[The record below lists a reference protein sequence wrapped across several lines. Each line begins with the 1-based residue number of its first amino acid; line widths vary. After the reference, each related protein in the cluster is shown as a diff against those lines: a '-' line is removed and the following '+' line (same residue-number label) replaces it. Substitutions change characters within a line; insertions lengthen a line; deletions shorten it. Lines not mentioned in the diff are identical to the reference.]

1 MSGITKQHLDDSWDH
16 IKELANQFMDEPE
29 NKELAHMLNE
39 AVKNHRIKSIQYN
52 EERQPPAPD

>member
-16 IKELANQFMDEPE
+16 ITELANQFMDEPE

-39 AVKNHRIKSIQYN
+39 AVKNHRTKSIQYN
-52 EERQPPAPD
+52 EERQPEVPD